1 MKIVAAIKSDRA
13 PAWLLVTLAAVIAIG
28 GLAAVL
34 GVRPIVVTAG
44 YVGALVIA
52 ALVAVGLARLPCV
65 WRSNKGRVGLALAL
79 VTIGLHAL
87 AAEGTGF
94 TDDDDFYIRAGR
106 LYSDWFF
113 GKGAFTAGSKLD
125 RANLDRAWNCRYPCN
140 PEHPPVAK
148 AAIGVARWFF
158 ADATRLTSELIAA
171 RLGIALLATLL
182 ILLVFAITWD
192 EISPTAGI
200 ASAIALLTMPRF
212 FFDSHVPT
220 LDVATAATYFLT
232 AFAFWYG
239 LRSHTWG
246 LAAGFAFGLALLTKL
261 NAPFA
266 LVPLG
271 IYFLYHVRGAIRRQ
285 GGLLRLGPLPLNLP
299 AMLILG
305 PLLFFALWPRLWTN
319 TFDNL
324 KWWFEF
330 HSKHYGILFF
340 YRGTVFHQDP
350 FAPWHA
356 PIVMTAITT
365 PVVTYA
371 LSLLGLGDALWTNVR
386 AVLSRLTKPAPEE
399 KDSPRSHGA
408 TENTLVPNNPPVA
421 THDLFSS
428 VPQCL
433 RGESSSSPRADF
445 LLFVLL
451 NAAVTIGILIVPNI
465 PSYGGVK
472 LFAPF
477 FPFLAILAGVGVDRV
492 LGSVTR
498 IAIALA
504 AKRPRFAFA
513 TKRPRLRDAAVCL
526 FLLAP
531 AALELAFVHPYE
543 LSYYSPLIGGTRGAV
558 HHGFERQ
565 YYDVFYKDLVA
576 FLNAQAATR
585 DLRVTFLPNN
595 NEYQRSAPWL
605 HDDGQLSRRVQVVG
619 LWDADIIIL
628 THERRWPHYPDL
640 FRALS
645 RLPPAMDLRVEGV
658 SLATAYIW
666 NRGAAFQSVIA
677 NP

>member
-1 MKIVAAIKSDRA
+1 MKIVAALKSDRA
-13 PAWLLVTLAAVIAIG
+13 PFRALLALAAVIALG
-28 GLAAVL
+28 AFAAIL
-34 GVRPIVVTAG
+34 SVRPIVVAAG
-44 YVGALVIA
+44 YAGALVLT
-52 ALVAVGLARLPCV
+52 ALVAIALMRLPRV
-65 WRSNKGRVGLALAL
+65 WRSNKGRIGFALAVFTL
-79 VTIGLHAL
+79 GLHAL
-87 AAEGTGF
+87 AARDTGF

-106 LYSDWFF
+106 LYADWFL
-113 GKGAFTAGSKLD
+113 GKGAFAGGSKLD

-148 AAIGVARWFF
+148 AAIGAARWLF

-192 EISPTAGI
+192 EVSPRAGV
-200 ASAIALLTMPRF
+200 AAATLLLTMPRF

-271 IYFLYHVRGAIRRQ
+271 LYFIYHAQGAIRRD

-299 AMLILG
+299 AMLVLG

-319 TFDNL
+319 TFEHL

-371 LSLLGLGDALWTNVR
+371 LSLLGLAEALWVNAR
-386 AVLSRLTKPAPEE
+386 AALARLAKPAQAGDFNAKALSRKGAKTEAPSLGVSASLRLT
-399 KDSPRSHGA
+399 
-408 TENTLVPNNPPVA
+408 
-421 THDLFSS
+421 
-428 VPQCL
+428 
-433 RGESSSSPRADF
+433 SSPPADF
-445 LLFVLL
+445 LLFITL

-477 FPFLAILAGVGVDRV
+477 FPFLAILAGVGFDRV
-492 LGSVTR
+492 LCAASRLATD
-498 IAIALA
+498 IATA
-504 AKRPRFAFA
+504 RPRFAFI
-513 TKRPRLRDAAVCL
+513 TKRPRLRDAAVCV

-531 AALELAFVHPYE
+531 AALELAYIHPYE

-565 YYDVFYKDLVA
+565 YYDVFYKDLVVW
-576 FLNAQAATR
+576 LNAQSQTR
-585 DLRVTFLPNN
+585 DIRVTFLPNN
-595 NEYQRSAPWL
+595 GEYQRSAPWL
-605 HDDGQLSRRVQVVG
+605 HDNNELSRRVQIVG
-619 LWDADIIIL
+619 LWDADVLIL

-645 RLPPAMDLRVEGV
+645 KLTPAMDLRVEGV
-658 SLATAYIW
+658 SLATAYVW
-666 NRGAAFQSVIA
+666 SRGAAFQSVVT